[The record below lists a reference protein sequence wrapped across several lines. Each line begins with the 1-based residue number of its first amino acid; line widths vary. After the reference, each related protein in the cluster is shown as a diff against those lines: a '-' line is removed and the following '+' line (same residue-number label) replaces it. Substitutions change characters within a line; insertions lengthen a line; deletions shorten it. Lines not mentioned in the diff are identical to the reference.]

1 MFGYII
7 PNLSSLDDAQ
17 RTRYRSVYCG
27 LCHALRERH
36 GLTGSATLSNDLT
49 FLAMLLNSLYCE
61 TEEKSREAR
70 CLTHPLKR
78 HAYVSSPVFEY
89 AADMNV
95 ALAYHKCLDNWLDD
109 HNILSRSEAL
119 LLKRAYARIAGQYPE
134 KCLAIERW
142 LDEIHQIEAEK
153 QSGLDAPVNSTGRML
168 GELFRWQRA
177 DFWAE
182 SLYRVGDGL
191 GRFIYMMDAYDDLPG
206 DARRN
211 RYNPRAEYRAREDF
225 EPMCRDALLMM
236 VADCTQE
243 FEQLP
248 IVQDADILRNI
259 LYSGIWSRYVQI
271 QKKKEKQ
278 MAKSD
283 DQGA

>member
-61 TEEKSREAR
+61 TEEKSSEA
-70 CLTHPLKR
+70 H
-78 HAYVSSPVFEY
+78 
-89 AADMNV
+89 
-95 ALAYHKCLDNWLDD
+95 WLDD

-211 RYNPRAEYRAREDF
+211 RYNPLAEYRAREDF